1 MKQKQLF
8 VTVQP
13 YKRTSVRGN
22 RHNVRG
28 HFRTLS
34 EFNLQNVL
42 NPKLTTTIEV
52 SPDTGKLLKQLIF
65 TLSGALV
72 VAAALRSR

>member
-8 VTVQP
+8 VTVRP
-13 YKRTSVRGN
+13 YKRTSIRGN
-22 RHNVRG
+22 RHNVRA

-42 NPKLTTTIEV
+42 NPKLTTTVEV
-52 SPDTGKLLKQLIF
+52 SPETGKLLKQLIF